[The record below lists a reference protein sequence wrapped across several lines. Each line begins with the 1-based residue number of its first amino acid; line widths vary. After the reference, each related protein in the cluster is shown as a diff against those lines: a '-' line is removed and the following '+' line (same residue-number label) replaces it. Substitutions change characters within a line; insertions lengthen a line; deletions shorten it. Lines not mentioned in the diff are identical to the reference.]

1 MIKLTKKE
9 SEIMDI
15 IWKENIPL
23 TATEIQE
30 SGTDMSVYSVQQVLQ
45 RLLSMEFLKVTGIK
59 QNKKAYARQFAA
71 NISESEYIS
80 SFINNKET
88 ELQLATNCIKHNND
102 LETILQLEEL
112 IKQKREELEKEE
124 QKIVENK

>member
-15 IWKENIPL
+15 IWKENTPL

-30 SGTDMSVYSVQQVLQ
+30 RDAEMSVYSVQQVLQ

-59 QNKKAYARQFAA
+59 KNKKAYARQYMA
-71 NISESEYIS
+71 NILESEYIS

-88 ELQLATNCIKHNND
+88 EIQLTTNCIKHNND
-102 LETILQLEEL
+102 LETILQLEKL
-112 IKQKREELEKEE
+112 IKQKREELEKAF
-124 QKIVENK
+124 ENK

>member
-15 IWKENIPL
+15 IWKENVPL
-23 TATEIQE
+23 TAAEIQE
-30 SGTDMSVYSVQQVLQ
+30 SDTEMSVYSVQQVLQ

-59 QNKKAYARQFAA
+59 KNKKAYARQFAA
-71 NISESEYIS
+71 NIRESEYIS

-124 QKIVENK
+124 KKQ